1 MNILIADFDRKFVD
15 ELQRNWSLAGTD
27 LHVCS
32 DEKTLMPLVK
42 KTSID
47 LAFIEVPFLMLDNMD
62 MISYLKERQPSIEI
76 FVLCDDRNWQGAAS
90 AITRGASSFLK
101 KPITLS
107 LLENTARKIQAQQ
120 QNKSNTQL
128 MESQVLDSL
137 LGDTPEMRKILKT
150 VYKVAPTNS
159 SLLITGE
166 SGSGKEFLANVVH
179 RYSKRA
185 SEPFVPVNCGA
196 IPENLVESELFGSK
210 KGSYTGSTADKKG
223 LFESANGCTLFL
235 DEVGELSLATQVKLL
250 RFLQSHEIRRVGE
263 TEARYL
269 DIRIIAATNRNLQQA
284 MHEGRFREDLYYR
297 LNTFHLQLPP
307 LRERKPVIP
316 NLIRYFILKNKES
329 QGKEIH
335 DLEPAALYALTKY
348 PYPGNIR
355 ELENIMEHAIVLSEG
370 GIIKLEDLPEHVQ
383 EEAREKTVAIPHIK
397 DSSNNIV
404 QDNVVQ
410 EEIIRDNEEDVEE
423 VEKSIDNPIGKP
435 IQFVPITGSTNNAGL
450 LTHNPTKYLTHNTA
464 PTHTDDV
471 EDDILSLEEMERRH
485 ILHALS
491 VCKGNKT
498 EVCKKLGISRATLW
512 RKLKELKIAIDG
524 GDEQ

>member
-1 MNILIADFDRKFVD
+1 MNILIADFDRKFVE
-15 ELQRNWSLAGTD
+15 ELQRNWSVAGTN
-27 LHVCS
+27 LLVCS
-32 DEKTLMPLVK
+32 DDKTLMPLIK

-62 MISYLKERQPSIEI
+62 LISYLKERQPGIEI

-101 KPITLS
+101 KPVTLS
-107 LLENTARKIQAQQ
+107 LLESTTSKIQAQQ

-159 SLLITGE
+159 TLLITGE

-185 SEPFVPVNCGA
+185 NEPFVPVNCGA

-223 LFESANGCTLFL
+223 LFESANGGTLFL

-263 TEARYL
+263 TDARYL
-269 DIRIIAATNRNLQQA
+269 DIRIIAATNRDLQQA

-307 LRERKPVIP
+307 LRDRKPVIP
-316 NLIRYFILKNKES
+316 NLIRYFILKNKEA

-370 GIIKLEDLPEHVQ
+370 GVIKLEDLPEYVQ
-383 EEAREKTVAIPHIK
+383 VEAREKTVAIPHIK
-397 DSSNNIV
+397 DATSLKESASEPV
-404 QDNVVQ
+404 FDKAEDA
-410 EEIIRDNEEDVEE
+410 EEN
-423 VEKSIDNPIGKP
+423 EKSVENPLGKP
-435 IQFVPITGSTNNAGL
+435 IHFEPISGKTDRAGL
-450 LTHNPTKYLTHNTA
+450 LTHNPTKFITHNPA
-464 PTHTDDV
+464 S
-471 EDDILSLEEMERRH
+471 EEEEILSLDEMERRH

-491 VCKGNKT
+491 ICKGNKT

-512 RKLKELKIAIDG
+512 RKLKELKIEMDG
-524 GDEQ
+524 GED

>member
-15 ELQRNWSLAGTD
+15 EIQRNWSLAGTD
-27 LHVCS
+27 LLVCS
-32 DEKTLMPLVK
+32 DEKALMPLVK

-107 LLENTARKIQAQQ
+107 LLESTARKIQAQQ

-159 SLLITGE
+159 TLLITGE

-223 LFESANGCTLFL
+223 LFESANGGTLFL

-370 GIIKLEDLPEHVQ
+370 GVIKLEDLPEYVQ
-383 EEAREKTVAIPHIK
+383 VEAREKTVAIPHLK
-397 DSSNNIV
+397 EGENSEAVTSFVD
-404 QDNVVQ
+404 
-410 EEIIRDNEEDVEE
+410 E
-423 VEKSIDNPIGKP
+423 VDENEKSAENPLGKP
-435 IQFVPITGSTNNAGL
+435 IHFEPISGKTDNAGL
-450 LTHNPTKYLTHNTA
+450 LTHNPTKFLTHNA
-464 PTHTDDV
+464 EPA
-471 EDDILSLEEMERRH
+471 EEEILSLEEVERRH

-491 VCKGNKT
+491 ICKGNKT

-512 RKLKELKIAIDG
+512 RKLKELKIEMDG
-524 GDEQ
+524 GMSDE

>member
-15 ELQRNWSLAGTD
+15 ELQRNWSVAGTN
-27 LHVCS
+27 LLVCS
-32 DEKTLMPLVK
+32 DEKTLMTLVK
-42 KTSID
+42 KTSIE
-47 LAFIEVPFLMLDNMD
+47 LAFIEVHYLMLDNMD
-62 MISYLKERQPSIEI
+62 MISYLKERQPNIEI

-107 LLENTARKIQAQQ
+107 LLENTASKIQAQQ

-159 SLLITGE
+159 TLLITGE
-166 SGSGKEFLANVVH
+166 SGSGKEFLANIVH

-185 SEPFVPVNCGA
+185 NEPFVPVNCGA

-223 LFESANGCTLFL
+223 LFESANGGTLFL

-263 TEARYL
+263 TDARYL
-269 DIRIIAATNRNLQQA
+269 DIRIIAATNRDLQQS
-284 MHEGRFREDLYYR
+284 MREGRFREDLYYR
-297 LNTFHLQLPP
+297 LNTFHLELPP
-307 LRERKPVIP
+307 LRDRKPVIP
-316 NLIRYFILKNKES
+316 NLIRYFILKSKEA
-329 QGKEIH
+329 QGKEIR

-355 ELENIMEHAIVLSEG
+355 ELENIVEHAIVLSEG
-370 GIIKLEDLPEHVQ
+370 GIIKLEDLPEEVQ
-383 EEAREKTVAIPHIK
+383 IEAREKTVAIPHLK
-397 DSSNNIV
+397 DNR
-404 QDNVVQ
+404 DNVV
-410 EEIIRDNEEDVEE
+410 RDESEE
-423 VEKSIDNPIGKP
+423 VEDIEKSAENPIGKP
-435 IQFVPITGSTNNAGL
+435 INFVPITGKTDSAGL
-450 LTHNPTKYLTHNTA
+450 LTHNPTKYLTHTPEPA
-464 PTHTDDV
+464 
-471 EDDILSLEEMERRH
+471 EEEILSLDEMERRH

-491 VCKGNKT
+491 ICKGNKT

-512 RKLKELKIAIDG
+512 RKLKELKIEMDG
-524 GDEQ
+524 GEATTLSDNL

>member
-1 MNILIADFDRKFVD
+1 MNILIADFDQKFVE
-15 ELQRNWSLAGTD
+15 ELQRNWSIAGTN
-27 LHVCS
+27 LLVCS
-32 DEKTLMPLVK
+32 DEKTLMPLIK

-62 MISYLKERQPSIEI
+62 LISYLKERQPGIEI

-101 KPITLS
+101 KPVTLS
-107 LLENTARKIQAQQ
+107 LLESTASKIQAQQ

-159 SLLITGE
+159 TLLITGE

-185 SEPFVPVNCGA
+185 NEPFVPVNCGA

-223 LFESANGCTLFL
+223 LFESANGGTLFL

-307 LRERKPVIP
+307 LRDRKPVIP
-316 NLIRYFILKNKES
+316 NLIRYFILKNKDA

-370 GIIKLEDLPEHVQ
+370 GVIKLEDLPEYVQ
-383 EEAREKTVAIPHIK
+383 VEAREKTVAIPHLK
-397 DSSNNIV
+397 EGENSEAVTSFVD
-404 QDNVVQ
+404 
-410 EEIIRDNEEDVEE
+410 E
-423 VEKSIDNPIGKP
+423 VDENEKSAENPLGKP
-435 IQFVPITGSTNNAGL
+435 IHFEPISGKTDNAGL
-450 LTHNPTKYLTHNTA
+450 LTHNPTKFLTHNA
-464 PTHTDDV
+464 KPA
-471 EDDILSLEEMERRH
+471 EEEILSLEEVERRH

-491 VCKGNKT
+491 ICKGNKT

-512 RKLKELKIAIDG
+512 RKLKELKIEMDG
-524 GDEQ
+524 GMSDE

>member
-1 MNILIADFDRKFVD
+1 
-15 ELQRNWSLAGTD
+15 
-27 LHVCS
+27 
-32 DEKTLMPLVK
+32 
-42 KTSID
+42 
-47 LAFIEVPFLMLDNMD
+47 MLDNMD
-62 MISYLKERQPSIEI
+62 LISYLKERQPGVEI

-101 KPITLS
+101 KPVTLS
-107 LLENTARKIQAQQ
+107 LLESTASKIQAQQ

-185 SEPFVPVNCGA
+185 NEPFVPVNCGA

-223 LFESANGCTLFL
+223 LFESANGGTLFL

-269 DIRIIAATNRNLQQA
+269 DIRIIAATNRDLQKA
-284 MHEGRFREDLYYR
+284 IHEGRFREDLYYR

-316 NLIRYFILKNKES
+316 NLIRYFILKNKEA

-335 DLEPAALYALTKY
+335 DLEPAALYALSKY

-370 GIIKLEDLPEHVQ
+370 GIIKLEDLPEYVQ

-397 DSSNNIV
+397 QSEDEVASNNFIHSTE
-404 QDNVVQ
+404 VQ
-410 EEIIRDNEEDVEE
+410 EDNEEIE
-423 VEKSIDNPIGKP
+423 SPIKP
-435 IQFVPITGSTNNAGL
+435 INITPVTGKTDSAGL
-450 LTHNPTKYLTHNTA
+450 LTHNPTKYLTHN
-464 PTHTDDV
+464 P
-471 EDDILSLEEMERRH
+471 EPIEEDILSLDEMERRH

-491 VCKGNKT
+491 ICKGNKT

-512 RKLKELKIAIDG
+512 RKLKELKIEMDG
-524 GDEQ
+524 GEE

>member
-1 MNILIADFDRKFVD
+1 MMNILIADFDRKFVD
-15 ELQRNWSLAGTD
+15 EIQRSWSIAGTN

-47 LAFIEVPFLMLDNMD
+47 LAFIEVPFLMIDNMD
-62 MISYLKERQPSIEI
+62 MISYLKERQPGIEI

-90 AITRGASSFLK
+90 AITRGASNFLK

-223 LFESANGCTLFL
+223 LFESANGGTLFL

-307 LRERKPVIP
+307 LRERRPVIP
-316 NLIRYFILKNKES
+316 NLIRYFILKNKEA
-329 QGKEIH
+329 QGKEIR

-397 DSSNNIV
+397 DSSSYV
-404 QDNVVQ
+404 VSDNVVPD
-410 EEIIRDNEEDVEE
+410 EIIRDNNDDAEE

-435 IQFVPITGSTNNAGL
+435 IQFVPISGTTNNAGL
-450 LTHNPTKYLTHNTA
+450 LTHNPTKFLTHNTA
-464 PTHTDDV
+464 PNNAEPV
-471 EDDILSLEEMERRH
+471 EEEILSLEEMERRH

-498 EVCKKLGISRATLW
+498 EVCKRLGISRATLW
-512 RKLKELKIAIDG
+512 RKLKELKIEMDG
-524 GDEQ
+524 GEE

>member
-1 MNILIADFDRKFVD
+1 MMNILIADFDRKFVD
-15 ELQRNWSLAGTD
+15 ELQRNWSVAGTN
-27 LHVCS
+27 LLVCS

-62 MISYLKERQPSIEI
+62 MISYLKERQPNIEI

-107 LLENTARKIQAQQ
+107 LLENTASKIQAQQ

-159 SLLITGE
+159 TLLITGE
-166 SGSGKEFLANVVH
+166 SGSGKEFLANIVH

-185 SEPFVPVNCGA
+185 NEPFVPVNCGA

-223 LFESANGCTLFL
+223 LFESANGGTLFL

-263 TEARYL
+263 TDARYL
-269 DIRIIAATNRNLQQA
+269 DIRIIAATNRDLQQS
-284 MHEGRFREDLYYR
+284 MREGRFREDLYYR
-297 LNTFHLQLPP
+297 LNTFHLELPP
-307 LRERKPVIP
+307 LRDRKPVIP
-316 NLIRYFILKNKES
+316 NLIRYFILKSKEA
-329 QGKEIH
+329 QGKEIR

-355 ELENIMEHAIVLSEG
+355 ELENIVEHAIVLSEG
-370 GIIKLEDLPEHVQ
+370 GIIKLEDLPEEVQ
-383 EEAREKTVAIPHIK
+383 IEAREKTVAIPHLK
-397 DSSNNIV
+397 DNR
-404 QDNVVQ
+404 DNVVR
-410 EEIIRDNEEDVEE
+410 EESEEVEDVE
-423 VEKSIDNPIGKP
+423 KSAENPIGKP
-435 IQFVPITGSTNNAGL
+435 INFVPITGKTDSAGL
-450 LTHNPTKYLTHNTA
+450 LTHNPTKYLTHTPEPA
-464 PTHTDDV
+464 
-471 EDDILSLEEMERRH
+471 EEEILSLDEMERRH

-491 VCKGNKT
+491 ICKGNKT

-512 RKLKELKIAIDG
+512 RKLKELKIEMDG
-524 GDEQ
+524 GED

>member
-1 MNILIADFDRKFVD
+1 MNILIADFDRKFVE
-15 ELQRNWSLAGTD
+15 ELQRNWSVAGTN
-27 LHVCS
+27 LLVCS
-32 DEKTLMPLVK
+32 DDKTLMPLIK

-62 MISYLKERQPSIEI
+62 LISYLKERQPGIEI

-101 KPITLS
+101 KPVTLS
-107 LLENTARKIQAQQ
+107 LLESTTSKIQAQQ

-159 SLLITGE
+159 TLLITGE

-185 SEPFVPVNCGA
+185 NEPFVPVNCGA

-210 KGSYTGSTADKKG
+210 KGSYTGSTADKNG
-223 LFESANGCTLFL
+223 LFESANGGTLFL

-269 DIRIIAATNRNLQQA
+269 DIRIIAATNRDLQQA

-307 LRERKPVIP
+307 LRDRKPVIP
-316 NLIRYFILKNKES
+316 NLIRYFILKNKEA

-370 GIIKLEDLPEHVQ
+370 GVIKLEDLPEYVQ
-383 EEAREKTVAIPHIK
+383 VEAREKTVAIPHIK
-397 DSSNNIV
+397 EAVSNKESAGEPV
-404 QDNVVQ
+404 FDND
-410 EEIIRDNEEDVEE
+410 EEAEEN
-423 VEKSIDNPIGKP
+423 EKSAENPLGKP
-435 IQFVPITGSTNNAGL
+435 IHFEPISGKTDSAGL
-450 LTHNPTKYLTHNTA
+450 LTHNPTKFITHNPA
-464 PTHTDDV
+464 PA
-471 EDDILSLEEMERRH
+471 EEEEILSLDEMERRH

-491 VCKGNKT
+491 ICKGNKT

-512 RKLKELKIAIDG
+512 RKLKELKIEMDG
-524 GDEQ
+524 SED

>member
-1 MNILIADFDRKFVD
+1 MMNILIADFDRKFVE
-15 ELQRNWSLAGTD
+15 ELQRNWSVAGTN
-27 LHVCS
+27 LLVCS
-32 DEKTLMPLVK
+32 DDKTLMPLIK

-62 MISYLKERQPSIEI
+62 LISYLKERQPGIEI

-101 KPITLS
+101 KPVTLS
-107 LLENTARKIQAQQ
+107 LLESTASKIQAQQ

-159 SLLITGE
+159 TLLITGE

-185 SEPFVPVNCGA
+185 NEPFVPVNCGA

-223 LFESANGCTLFL
+223 LFESANGGTLFL

-263 TEARYL
+263 TDARYL
-269 DIRIIAATNRNLQQA
+269 DIRIIAATNRDLQQA

-307 LRERKPVIP
+307 LRDRKPVIP
-316 NLIRYFILKNKES
+316 NLIRYFILKNKEA

-370 GIIKLEDLPEHVQ
+370 GVIKLEDLPEYVQ
-383 EEAREKTVAIPHIK
+383 VEAREKTVAIPHIK
-397 DSSNNIV
+397 EAGDLRESASEPV
-404 QDNVVQ
+404 FDNAEDA
-410 EEIIRDNEEDVEE
+410 EEN
-423 VEKSIDNPIGKP
+423 EKSVENPLGKP
-435 IQFVPITGSTNNAGL
+435 IHFEPISGKTDRAGL
-450 LTHNPTKYLTHNTA
+450 LTHNPTKFITHNPA
-464 PTHTDDV
+464 P
-471 EDDILSLEEMERRH
+471 EEEEILSLDEMERRH

-491 VCKGNKT
+491 ICKGNKT

-512 RKLKELKIAIDG
+512 RKLKELKIEMDG
-524 GDEQ
+524 GED

>member
-1 MNILIADFDRKFVD
+1 MNILIADLDRKFVD
-15 ELQRNWSLAGTD
+15 ELQRNWSIAGTN
-27 LHVCS
+27 LLVCS
-32 DEKTLMPLVK
+32 DEKALMPLVK

-62 MISYLKERQPSIEI
+62 MISYLKERQPGIEI

-101 KPITLS
+101 KPVSLS
-107 LLENTARKIQAQQ
+107 LLESTASKIQAQQ

-159 SLLITGE
+159 TLLITGE

-223 LFESANGCTLFL
+223 LFESANGGTLFL

-263 TEARYL
+263 TDARYL
-269 DIRIIAATNRNLQQA
+269 DIRIIAATNRDLQQA

-316 NLIRYFILKNKES
+316 NLIRYFILKNKEA

-370 GIIKLEDLPEHVQ
+370 GIIKLEDLPEYVQ
-383 EEAREKTVAIPHIK
+383 VEAREKTVAIPHLK
-397 DSSNNIV
+397 ENV
-404 QDNVVQ
+404 ENVVREENDES
-410 EEIIRDNEEDVEE
+410 EEI
-423 VEKSIDNPIGKP
+423 EKSIDNPIGKP
-435 IQFVPITGSTNNAGL
+435 INFVPVSGKTDSAGL
-450 LTHNPTKYLTHNTA
+450 ITHNPTKFLTHN
-464 PTHTDDV
+464 PEPV
-471 EDDILSLEEMERRH
+471 EEEILSLDEMERRH

-491 VCKGNKT
+491 ICKGNKT

-512 RKLKELKIAIDG
+512 RKLKELKIEMDG
-524 GDEQ
+524 GDE

>member
-15 ELQRNWSLAGTD
+15 ELQRNWSVAGTN
-27 LHVCS
+27 LLVCS

-62 MISYLKERQPSIEI
+62 MISYLKERQPNIEI

-107 LLENTARKIQAQQ
+107 LLENTASKIQAQQ

-159 SLLITGE
+159 TLLITGE
-166 SGSGKEFLANVVH
+166 SGSGKEFLANIVH

-185 SEPFVPVNCGA
+185 NEPFVPVNCGA

-223 LFESANGCTLFL
+223 LFESANGGTLFL

-263 TEARYL
+263 TDARYL
-269 DIRIIAATNRNLQQA
+269 DIRIIAATNRDLQQS
-284 MHEGRFREDLYYR
+284 MREGRFREDLYYR
-297 LNTFHLQLPP
+297 LNTFHLELPP
-307 LRERKPVIP
+307 LRDRKPVIP
-316 NLIRYFILKNKES
+316 NLIRYFILKSKEA
-329 QGKEIH
+329 QGKEIR

-355 ELENIMEHAIVLSEG
+355 ELENIVEHAIVLSEG
-370 GIIKLEDLPEHVQ
+370 GIIKLEDLPEEVQ
-383 EEAREKTVAIPHIK
+383 IEAREKTVAIPHLK
-397 DSSNNIV
+397 DNR
-404 QDNVVQ
+404 DNVV
-410 EEIIRDNEEDVEE
+410 RDESEE
-423 VEKSIDNPIGKP
+423 VEDIEKSAENPIGKP
-435 IQFVPITGSTNNAGL
+435 INFVPITGKTDSAGL
-450 LTHNPTKYLTHNTA
+450 LTHNPTKYLTHTPEPA
-464 PTHTDDV
+464 
-471 EDDILSLEEMERRH
+471 EEEILSLDEMERRH

-491 VCKGNKT
+491 ICKGNKT

-512 RKLKELKIAIDG
+512 RKLKELKIEMDG
-524 GDEQ
+524 GED

>member
-1 MNILIADFDRKFVD
+1 MMNILIADFDRKFVD
-15 ELQRNWSLAGTD
+15 ELQRNWSVAGTN
-27 LHVCS
+27 LLVCS

-62 MISYLKERQPSIEI
+62 MISYLKERQPNIEI

-107 LLENTARKIQAQQ
+107 LLENTASKIQAQQ

-159 SLLITGE
+159 TLLITGE
-166 SGSGKEFLANVVH
+166 SGSGKEFLANIVH

-185 SEPFVPVNCGA
+185 NEPFVPVNCGA

-223 LFESANGCTLFL
+223 LFESANGGTLFL

-263 TEARYL
+263 TDARYL
-269 DIRIIAATNRNLQQA
+269 DIRIIAATNRDLQQS
-284 MHEGRFREDLYYR
+284 MREGRFREDLYYR
-297 LNTFHLQLPP
+297 LNTFHLELPP
-307 LRERKPVIP
+307 LRDRKPVIP
-316 NLIRYFILKNKES
+316 NLIRYFILKSKEA
-329 QGKEIH
+329 QGKEIR

-355 ELENIMEHAIVLSEG
+355 ELENIVEHAIVLSEG
-370 GIIKLEDLPEHVQ
+370 GIIKLEDLPEEVQ
-383 EEAREKTVAIPHIK
+383 IEAREKTVAIPHLK
-397 DSSNNIV
+397 DHR
-404 QDNVVQ
+404 DNVVR
-410 EEIIRDNEEDVEE
+410 EESEEVEDVE
-423 VEKSIDNPIGKP
+423 KSAENPIGKP
-435 IQFVPITGSTNNAGL
+435 INFVPITGKTDSAGL
-450 LTHNPTKYLTHNTA
+450 LTHNPTKYLA
-464 PTHTDDV
+464 HTP
-471 EDDILSLEEMERRH
+471 EPAEEEILSLDEMERRH

-491 VCKGNKT
+491 ICKGNKT

-512 RKLKELKIAIDG
+512 RKLKELKIEMDG
-524 GDEQ
+524 GED

>member
-15 ELQRNWSLAGTD
+15 ELQRNWSVAGTN
-27 LHVCS
+27 LLVCS

-62 MISYLKERQPSIEI
+62 MISYLKERQPGIEI

-101 KPITLS
+101 KPVTLS
-107 LLENTARKIQAQQ
+107 LLESTASKIQAQQ

-159 SLLITGE
+159 TLLITGE

-185 SEPFVPVNCGA
+185 NEPFVPVNCGA

-223 LFESANGCTLFL
+223 LFESANGGTLFL

-269 DIRIIAATNRNLQQA
+269 DIRIIAATNRDLQQA

-316 NLIRYFILKNKES
+316 NLIRYFILKNKEA
-329 QGKEIH
+329 QGKDIH
-335 DLEPAALYALTKY
+335 DLEPAALYALSKY

-370 GIIKLEDLPEHVQ
+370 GIIKLEDLPEYVQ
-383 EEAREKTVAIPHIK
+383 VEAREKTVAIPHIK
-397 DSSNNIV
+397 DSENKVTNN
-404 QDNVVQ
+404 NVVQ
-410 EEIIRDNEEDVEE
+410 NETEDSEEEIIE
-423 VEKSIDNPIGKP
+423 SPIKP
-435 IQFVPITGSTNNAGL
+435 INFAPVTGKTDSAGL
-450 LTHNPTKYLTHNTA
+450 LTHNPTRYLTHNPEPA
-464 PTHTDDV
+464 
-471 EDDILSLEEMERRH
+471 EEEILSLDEMERRH

-491 VCKGNKT
+491 ICKGNKT

-524 GDEQ
+524 EEP